1 MNTPN
6 QVNDMETRLRD
17 GAEEILNIAQDQDAL
32 TRIRRALVDDSL
44 DAKQLSLLFPQRLWG
59 LAVSLR
65 TPSISASLIQQS
77 HPDVS
82 AVLQRAKEFVNSELV
97 DLFKHPAFL
106 EEITEQTHG
115 PSEQDSSNALR
126 TVSSVACLPSWI
138 GPSPNFRPAVR
149 LVFRDAEEVILFD
162 STNLWDDLAHIAGA
176 LVAILADE
184 MTNGQELVNRI
195 ELSEQEKSVISSN
208 IRGIRDRL
216 EAIERLAGI
225 YGISIEPQT

>member
-1 MNTPN
+1 M
-6 QVNDMETRLRD
+6 
-17 GAEEILNIAQDQDAL
+17 
-32 TRIRRALVDDSL
+32 
-44 DAKQLSLLFPQRLWG
+44 
-59 LAVSLR
+59 
-65 TPSISASLIQQS
+65 
-77 HPDVS
+77 
-82 AVLQRAKEFVNSELV
+82 
-97 DLFKHPAFL
+97 
-106 EEITEQTHG
+106 
-115 PSEQDSSNALR
+115 
-126 TVSSVACLPSWI
+126 
-138 GPSPNFRPAVR
+138 
-149 LVFRDAEEVILFD
+149 FRDAEEVILFD